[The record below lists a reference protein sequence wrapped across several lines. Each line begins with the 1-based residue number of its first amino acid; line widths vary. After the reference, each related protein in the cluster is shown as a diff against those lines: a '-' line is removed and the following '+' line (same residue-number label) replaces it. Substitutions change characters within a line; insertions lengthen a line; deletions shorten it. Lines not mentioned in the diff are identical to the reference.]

1 MGNLVEQ
8 LFYRFENKLN
18 VRVYMVLK
26 GMSEKDEVER
36 ILILI
41 INGIKRKTGKF
52 Y

>member
-1 MGNLVEQ
+1 
-8 LFYRFENKLN
+8 
-18 VRVYMVLK
+18 MVLK

-52 Y
+52 YWITFFFIIGGYR